1 MHVPLFYRQKPV
13 FAIDIGQSTVKVVQL
28 GHGKKDFHVVGYGY
42 ADFDPKAIEDGVITK
57 QELLTKPL
65 KPLLKKIVIGEL
77 TTDRVV
83 AAIPTDHIFTRVINL
98 PELEDSSLEAAVELE
113 AEQYV
118 PLPSDEIYL
127 DYTIIKPPTEDD
139 PETMAMMV
147 ASPKNLVDSYM
158 ELFDKL
164 GLEIEA
170 IEPSIFAIMRAVN
183 HATGSDNPKVVIDF
197 GSESSDLAIYDQNVQ
212 LTSTIATGGV
222 HITRKIAETLEVDQ
236 KKAEDIKSR
245 YGIGKSK
252 WQDKLAPALSPILSS
267 LADEVQKMLRYHH
280 NHSKFDEPISE
291 ISIVGGGAN
300 MPGLGNFLTHLTGIE
315 VDVCDPWQNINVK
328 PLQPPHHLET
338 TLYTTAVGL
347 ALTEG
352 IDD

>member
-13 FAIDIGQSTVKVVQL
+13 FAIDIGQSTVKVAQL
-28 GHGKKDFHVVGYGY
+28 GYAKNRFHVVGYGY
-42 ADFDPKAIEDGVITK
+42 ADFNPEAIEDGVITK
-57 QELLTKPL
+57 PEALTKPL

-83 AAIPTDHIFTRVINL
+83 TSLPTDHIFTRVVNL
-98 PELEDSSLEAAVELE
+98 PDMEESDLESAVRLE

-118 PLPSDEIYL
+118 PLPPEEIYI
-127 DYTIIKPPTEDD
+127 DYTVIKPPTKED
-139 PETMAMMV
+139 PETMAMLV
-147 ASPKNLVDSYM
+147 AAPKNLVDSYM
-158 ELFDKL
+158 KLFNKL

-170 IEPSIFAIMRAVN
+170 IEPSIFSIMRAVN
-183 HATGSDNPKVVIDF
+183 HANDSNNPKVVIDF
-197 GSESSDLAIYDQNVQ
+197 GSESSDLAIYDQSVQ
-212 LTSTIATGGV
+212 LTSTIATGGTQ
-222 HITRKIAETLEVDQ
+222 ITQKIAETLEVDHQ
-236 KKAEDIKSR
+236 KAEDIKSR

-252 WQDKLAPALSPILSS
+252 WQDKLAPALSPILST

-300 MPGLGNFLTHLTGIE
+300 MPGLSDFLTHLTGIE
-315 VDVCDPWQNINVK
+315 VDICDPWRNIDVK

-347 ALTEG
+347 ALKEG
-352 IDD
+352 IND